1 MTDDIVN
8 NKGEDFTLE
17 DRPAKNPYA
26 PPPKRDTDSTLVTS
40 DRETSN
46 SASFSIPS
54 REKDTVVTKSFR
66 TSNYNTGSAYGRG
79 YVRKTP
85 QRGEAK
91 QATVRAEDKIV
102 AEYGKETGFVRHVT
116 VKSWPSG
123 GGFYD
128 KFARDAA
135 IYHGKVGKPAPHVPF
150 FSYIPQY
157 AHLSDSAM
165 AYYLYMR
172 EQIRNGVRL
181 PEADFSYILLYI
193 YEVINIG
200 ELLSPADGADLL
212 ARTWLLYRPIHPTLD
227 KYLSEWLPDYCLI
240 YNVPLPRTLAPI
252 LCEVGAKSTFKEFF
266 ADAAVEMGIPLG
278 KMIRLALS
286 DHNVNKCKYAE
297 EIKGYV
303 AEVEKVFDTAVN
315 EYARRGTGIFLPRN
329 FKSAS
334 LTRDAFCGSLC
345 AGTVKRKLKIEV
357 RSIFRA
363 PEIRRAVTELM
374 KSAENAVR
382 AAHGIKGRLQA
393 PKIEDAFAP
402 AKMPDAEER
411 AYLSFYDSPTDDFS
425 TESAAAIESESWKNA
440 EVLADEL
447 ADFSDNDPVDG
458 EISFDALTDTADS
471 VPDTADKTAEPTD
484 TEDVSFMSALKEK
497 PYLAELL
504 TKCADGNSFTALC
517 RKAGV
522 FADEAAREINEL
534 AMEYIGDVVLETLG
548 TDYVFIEDYTDEINV
563 LQ

>member
-1 MTDDIVN
+1 MKDDIIN
-8 NKGEDFTLE
+8 NKGDDFTLE
-17 DRPAKNPYA
+17 DRRAKKPYA
-26 PPPKRDTDSTLVTS
+26 PPPKRDTDSTLVMS

-54 REKDTVVTKSFR
+54 REKDTVVAKSFR

-79 YVRKTP
+79 SVKKTSP
-85 QRGEAK
+85 RG
-91 QATVRAEDKIV
+91 EDKII

-128 KFARDAA
+128 KFARDAV

-157 AHLSDSAM
+157 AHLSDAAM

-172 EQIRNGVRL
+172 EQIRSGVRL

-193 YEVINIG
+193 YEIINIG
-200 ELLSPADGADLL
+200 ELISPADGADLL

-240 YNVPLPRTLAPI
+240 YNVPLSRALAPI

-266 ADAAVEMGIPLG
+266 ADAAVEMGIPLS
-278 KMIRLALS
+278 KMIRLSLS

-303 AEVEKVFDTAVN
+303 AEVEKVFDTAIN
-315 EYARRGTGIFLPRN
+315 EYARRGTGIFHPRN
-329 FKSAS
+329 FKNAS
-334 LTRDAFCGSLC
+334 VTRDAFCGSLC
-345 AGTVKRKLKIEV
+345 AGNIKKKLKVEIC
-357 RSIFRA
+357 SIFRA
-363 PEIRRAVTELM
+363 PEMRRAVTELM

-402 AKMPDAEER
+402 AKVPDAEER
-411 AYLSFYDSPTDDFS
+411 AYLSFYDSPAENFS

-440 EVLADEL
+440 EILAD
-447 ADFSDNDPVDG
+447 DYSNDDGEVVEG
-458 EISFDALTDTADS
+458 EISFDSVVDDTPVVSEPVSTELSNDS
-471 VPDTADKTAEPTD
+471 AD
-484 TEDVSFMSALKEK
+484 TENETFFSALSKK
-497 PYLAELL
+497 PHLSELL
-504 TKCADGNSFTALC
+504 KAAASGKSFKAQC
-517 RKAGV
+517 REAGI
-522 FADEAAREINEL
+522 FADDAAREINEI
-534 AMEYIGDVVLETLG
+534 AMEYIGDVVLDSNG
-548 TDYVFIEDYTDEINV
+548 SDYIFVEDYADEVN
-563 LQ
+563 L

>member
-17 DRPAKNPYA
+17 DRPAKKPYA

-54 REKDTVVTKSFR
+54 REKDTVVAKSFR

-79 YVRKTP
+79 PVKKP
-85 QRGEAK
+85 SPRG
-91 QATVRAEDKIV
+91 EDKII

-128 KFARDAA
+128 KFARDAV

-157 AHLSDSAM
+157 AHLSDAAM

-172 EQIRNGVRL
+172 EQIRSGTRL

-200 ELLSPADGADLL
+200 ELISPADGAELL

-240 YNVPLPRTLAPI
+240 YNVPLPRALAPI

-266 ADAAVEMGIPLG
+266 ADAAVEMGIPLS
-278 KMIRLALS
+278 KMIRLSLS

-303 AEVEKVFDTAVN
+303 AEVEKVFDTAIN
-315 EYARRGTGIFLPRN
+315 EYARRGTGIFHPRN
-329 FKSAS
+329 FKNAS
-334 LTRDAFCGSLC
+334 VTRDAFCGSLC
-345 AGTVKRKLKIEV
+345 AGNIKKKLKVEIC
-357 RSIFRA
+357 SIFRA
-363 PEIRRAVTELM
+363 PEMRRAVTELM

-393 PKIEDAFAP
+393 PKIEETFAP
-402 AKMPDAEER
+402 AKVPDAEER
-411 AYLSFYDSPTDDFS
+411 AYLSFYDSPAENFS

-440 EVLADEL
+440 EILAD
-447 ADFSDNDPVDG
+447 DYSNDEGEAVEG
-458 EISFDALTDTADS
+458 EISFDSVVDDTPAVSEPVSTELSNAS
-471 VPDTADKTAEPTD
+471 VD
-484 TEDVSFMSALKEK
+484 TENESFLSALSQKTH
-497 PYLAELL
+497 LTELL
-504 TKCADGNSFTALC
+504 KATANGKSFKALC
-517 RKAGV
+517 REAGI
-522 FADEAAREINEL
+522 FADDAAREINEI
-534 AMEYIGDVVLETLG
+534 AMEYIGDVVLEPDG
-548 TDYVFIEDYTDEINV
+548 SDYIFVEDYADEIN
-563 LQ
+563 L